1 MKLSSTVCL
10 VLLAIPIFCSEAA
23 LSSEASDILAKA
35 FAERSKIWSFECE
48 LVSRDQWGMVAKER
62 IVVDRNKSSH
72 TINIV
77 SEGVLPLGVSHGANV
92 TVFDGETVGAYFEK
106 TESIRTFQ
114 TNTTREIATPW
125 RQAFQWTLSLSRTSQ
140 LERLDDWA
148 LWSSLAT
155 KVVEVTQPTNELA
168 ILRFE
173 GFNPGGANEFSL
185 VSFDLNH
192 GCFPIRH
199 QFHRDGELIV
209 DSTCEV
215 DWVVDGKGNRVAFP
229 LKTED
234 RNGVGTKSFWTS
246 LEVDRAT
253 LKVNTEIDAA
263 VFSIEALPK
272 SKVVDVD
279 KLNSSIKSQLSSRS
293 LERSP
298 VFNRSIIGLVMILIT
313 IMGVVF
319 LRRVWANK
327 NTLE

>member
-1 MKLSSTVCL
+1 M
-10 VLLAIPIFCSEAA
+10 
-23 LSSEASDILAKA
+23 
-35 FAERSKIWSFECE
+35 
-48 LVSRDQWGMVAKER
+48 
-62 IVVDRNKSSH
+62 
-72 TINIV
+72 
-77 SEGVLPLGVSHGANV
+77 
-92 TVFDGETVGAYFEK
+92 
-106 TESIRTFQ
+106 
-114 TNTTREIATPW
+114 
-125 RQAFQWTLSLSRTSQ
+125 
-140 LERLDDWA
+140 ERLDDWA